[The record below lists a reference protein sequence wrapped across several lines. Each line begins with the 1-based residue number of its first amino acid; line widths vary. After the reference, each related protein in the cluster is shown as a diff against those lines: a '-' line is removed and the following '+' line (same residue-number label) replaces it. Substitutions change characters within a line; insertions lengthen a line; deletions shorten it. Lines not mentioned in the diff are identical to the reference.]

1 MKKATERRKY
11 MQSDLA
17 IDMGT
22 SNTRIFTT
30 GKGIVINEPSAIA
43 SDIER
48 EEITA
53 VGREAYEML
62 GRTSAKKKV
71 IFPMK
76 DGVIADYI
84 TACDMLV
91 MFLKKVMHV
100 SIVMPKTVICV
111 PSEMTAVEKN
121 AFASLVGDCGIRR
134 IGMIKQSAAA
144 AIGAGIDME
153 NPHGAFVVNLGGGM
167 ADMAVISLGGT
178 AVTGTV
184 RNAGN
189 SMDSEIIKYI
199 KKTYNILIGRRT
211 AELSKINAGSVISG
225 TVAGTYTIKGK
236 CMITGVP
243 VKVDIDAEELVKPL
257 QKTAD
262 GIVSKIHEV
271 LLNTPPELIGDIHKD
286 GIILTG
292 GLARLRGMDKFIE
305 NAVGLKVRVAEE
317 PELCAVRGSGKAL
330 QYMNGRKSKIN
341 PIISVSS

>member
-211 AELSKINAGSVISG
+211 AELSKINATG
-225 TVAGTYTIKGK
+225 TITIR
-236 CMITGVP
+236 
-243 VKVDIDAEELVKPL
+243 
-257 QKTAD
+257 
-262 GIVSKIHEV
+262 GINK
-271 LLNTPPELIGDIHKD
+271 
-286 GIILTG
+286 
-292 GLARLRGMDKFIE
+292 
-305 NAVGLKVRVAEE
+305 
-317 PELCAVRGSGKAL
+317 
-330 QYMNGRKSKIN
+330 
-341 PIISVSS
+341 